1 MAGKADGVRSRPGI
15 LNIITSGLGTAQI
28 SQKQVLVEKK
38 YQYEITA
45 ILLSLFLS
53 HQVVTV
59 TKGDYTDDAIR
70 CFSVLQI

>member
-1 MAGKADGVRSRPGI
+1 MAGKADGARSRPGI
-15 LNIITSGLGTAQI
+15 LNITSGLGTAQI
-28 SQKQVLVEKK
+28 SQKQVLVKKK

-59 TKGDYTDDAIR
+59 TKGDHIDDAMR